1 MSKKWGSKPWRVW
14 ASHWK
19 KKDAIGS
26 LRLPLA
32 LIVSVIIGCGGGYL
46 IINEFSNWRNWQA
59 FDPQMSI
66 DNLIPVIPWMIIPY
80 ATLYFYY
87 PMAALLGMK
96 DEPTQ
101 RENII
106 FHQTFLILTWM
117 IFAIFI
123 IFPVKVD
130 LRSEVFETELGMWQ
144 SWYDLLHSVDNP
156 WNAWPSLHIVQ
167 SLLAVLVITRWHS
180 YASKIWLVRILWI
193 SWFMLMIS
201 VMTTKQHF
209 IWDVISGVCIALIA
223 WKYWILPAL
232 ENSHSK
238 DIVSEFE
245 SL

>member
-1 MSKKWGSKPWRVW
+1 
-14 ASHWK
+14 
-19 KKDAIGS
+19 
-26 LRLPLA
+26 
-32 LIVSVIIGCGGGYL
+32 
-46 IINEFSNWRNWQA
+46 
-59 FDPQMSI
+59 
-66 DNLIPVIPWMIIPY
+66 
-80 ATLYFYY
+80 
-87 PMAALLGMK
+87 
-96 DEPTQ
+96 
-101 RENII
+101 
-106 FHQTFLILTWM
+106 M

-167 SLLAVLVITRWHS
+167 SLLAVLVITRWHG